1 MNYEI
6 KHLSTYIDLLQARGK
21 YVFEKTEALKALN
34 CTDDAFRSSIKRLS
48 QKQRITSLTQGLYL
62 IIPLEYKNMSS
73 LPPEWYI
80 DTLMKHLG
88 ISYYVGLLTAASY
101 HGASHQAP
109 QIYQVIINKSL
120 HSLQVGRSKIQFYK
134 SALLEKAKI
143 NSFKVPTGTL
153 RLATPEQTAFDL
165 IRYLQ
170 ASGGINH
177 IATVLSE
184 LEESLNAD
192 KLVEIATQGMP
203 LSCSQR
209 LGYLLEVVG
218 SKALAQPLKK
228 WIKSKKLQYIPL
240 KLSKQRL
247 VLSKDEN
254 WKLIINDKVEP
265 DI

>member
-1 MNYEI
+1 MNKEN
-6 KHLSTYIDLLQARGK
+6 KHLSDYIELLQSRGK
-21 YVFEKTEALKALN
+21 YVFKKSEALKALQ
-34 CTDDAFRSSIKRLS
+34 CTDNAFRSSVKRLT
-48 QKQRITSLTQGLYL
+48 QKQRIISLTQGLYL

-80 DTLMKHLG
+80 NTLMKHLG

-109 QIYQVIINKSL
+109 QVYQVIIDMSL
-120 HSLQVGRSKIQFYK
+120 HPLHVGRSKIQFYK
-134 SALLEKAKI
+134 SSFLEKAKTS
-143 NSFKVPTGTL
+143 SFKVSTGTL

-165 IRYLQ
+165 ARYLQ

-177 IATVLSE
+177 VATVLSE
-184 LEESLNAD
+184 LQESLNAD

-209 LGYLLEVVG
+209 LGYLLEVIG
-218 SKALAQPLKK
+218 SKALAQPLKE
-228 WIKSKKLQYIPL
+228 WLQDKKPQYILL
-240 KLSKQRL
+240 KPSKQRL
-247 VLSKDEN
+247 VLSKDED
-254 WKLIINDKVEP
+254 WKLIINDKVEA

>member
-1 MNYEI
+1 MNKEI
-6 KHLSTYIDLLQARGK
+6 KHLSDYVDLLQARGK
-21 YVFEKTEALKALN
+21 YVFEKTEALKTLK
-34 CTDDAFRSSIKRLS
+34 CTDNAFRSSIKRLS

-62 IIPLEYKNMSS
+62 ITPLEYKNMSS

-109 QIYQVIINKSL
+109 QIYQVIIDKTL
-120 HSLQVGRSKIQFYK
+120 HPLQVGRAKIQFYK
-134 SALLEKAKI
+134 SSLLDKAKALP
-143 NSFKVPTGTL
+143 FKVPTGTL
-153 RLATPEQTAFDL
+153 RLSTPEQIAFDL
-165 IRYLQ
+165 VRHLQ

-184 LEESLNAD
+184 LQESLNAD

-209 LGYLLEVVG
+209 LGYLLEVVD
-218 SKALAQPLKK
+218 SKALAQPLKEWLK
-228 WIKSKKLQYIPL
+228 DKKPQYILL
-240 KLSKQRL
+240 KPSKQRL
-247 VLSKDEN
+247 VLSKDED
-254 WKLIINDKVEP
+254 WKLIINDKVES

>member
-1 MNYEI
+1 MNNGT
-6 KHLSTYIDLLQARGK
+6 KHLSDYIDLLQARGK
-21 YVFEKTEALKALN
+21 YVFEKSGALKALQ

-80 DTLMKHLG
+80 DTLMKHLSL
-88 ISYYVGLLTAASY
+88 SYYVGLLTAASY

-109 QIYQVIINKSL
+109 QIYQVIIEKNL
-120 HSLQVGRSKIQFYK
+120 HPLQVGRSKIQFYK
-134 SALLEKAKI
+134 SSFLEKAKT
-143 NSFKVPTGTL
+143 NSLKVSTGTL

-165 IRYLQ
+165 VRYLQ

-177 IATVLSE
+177 VATVLSE
-184 LEESLNAD
+184 LKESLNVN
-192 KLVEIATQGMP
+192 KLVEIAIQGMP

-209 LGYLLEVVG
+209 LGYLLEFVG
-218 SKALAQPLKK
+218 PKALAQPLKE
-228 WIKSKKLQYIPL
+228 WFKSKESQYILL
-240 KLSKQRL
+240 KPSKQRL
-247 VLSKDEN
+247 VLSKDED